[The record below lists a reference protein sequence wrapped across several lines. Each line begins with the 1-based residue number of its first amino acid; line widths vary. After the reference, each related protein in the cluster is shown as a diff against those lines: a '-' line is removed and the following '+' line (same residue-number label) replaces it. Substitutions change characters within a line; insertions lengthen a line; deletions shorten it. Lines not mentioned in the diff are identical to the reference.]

1 MTTAERLRIAI
12 GRARSLLARLF
23 GGEPEHRSEYPH
35 VRRGGA
41 AQWVVLGSN
50 KHSALVAGG
59 WKEGS
64 RRWVQDSFWSVLM
77 VREHKR

>member
-23 GGEPEHRSEYPH
+23 GREPEHREYPH

-50 KHSALVAGG
+50 AHRVLLARG
-59 WKEGS
+59 WEEAS

>member
-1 MTTAERLRIAI
+1 MTTAERLRSAI
-12 GRARSLLARLF
+12 GSARSLLARLF
-23 GGEPEHRSEYPH
+23 GGEHREYPH

-50 KHSALVAGG
+50 AHRWLIACG
-59 WKEGS
+59 WEEAS